1 MSTKRP
7 VDAGQATATPPA
19 EKVTFEHG
27 TDRVTALRTRPDLTD
42 EVAARRAE
50 LQQADRT
57 HAIGLAMIRRA
68 ADLTQAELAEVL
80 GVGQAAVAKMER
92 RPDLLLSTLRAY
104 LQGLG
109 GHARLIVEFDD
120 GDRQIELD
128 LDTLGLPEQR
138 GHTSITATD
147 E

>member
-1 MSTKRP
+1 MSTKHP
-7 VDAGQATATPPA
+7 TDVGQSSAPT
-19 EKVTFEHG
+19 TFEHG
-27 TDRVTALRTRPDLTD
+27 SERVTTLRTRSDLAPA
-42 EVAARRAE
+42 VAAKQAE
-50 LQQADRT
+50 LRQADRA

-80 GVGQAAVAKMER
+80 GVGQAAVAKIER
-92 RPDLLLSTLRAY
+92 RPDLLLSTLRSY

-109 GHARLIVEFDD
+109 RHARLVVEFDD
-120 GDRQIELD
+120 GARQIELD

-138 GHTSITATD
+138 RHAPIPPVD